1 MQNGIILFTTI
12 FAFAMPIGLLIY
24 WKKRSNLSMFPFT
37 IGGVCYLLF
46 AMGLEQL
53 VHVIFIGMIPP
64 ISDAILSNSWLYV
77 LYGCIA
83 AGLVEE
89 TGRYFGFRI
98 LLQNYPERETS
109 VAYGIGHGG
118 LETILTLG
126 LTYGILLLTIR
137 GAAFGDAE
145 GNAALIDYINSLTV
159 SEACLTT
166 LERVA
171 AMMMHIGLSIF
182 VFTAVHQKKQAYLFP
197 LAIVLHALAAAPLG
211 LYQLELMSN
220 LVLVEAID
228 LVIDGGILAAG
239 IMLYRKLPVTE
250 KKEAEQ
256 EE

>member
-1 MQNGIILFTTI
+1 M
-12 FAFAMPIGLLIY
+12 
-24 WKKRSNLSMFPFT
+24 
-37 IGGVCYLLF
+37 
-46 AMGLEQL
+46 
-53 VHVIFIGMIPP
+53 
-64 ISDAILSNSWLYV
+64 
-77 LYGCIA
+77 
-83 AGLVEE
+83 
-89 TGRYFGFRI
+89 
-98 LLQNYPERETS
+98 
-109 VAYGIGHGG
+109 AYGIGHGG

-126 LTYGILLLTIR
+126 LTYGILLLTIQ